1 MMIRN
6 QYQTSKVDHMPI
18 FVVLLFFLW
27 SRCIS
32 LEIFSL
38 VIYGIDFSVVS
49 VCFILLWLN
58 FYFFIFKKRPF
69 HSNFYTKSL
78 VWLFFIII
86 IPIALTSVIGLNQ
99 PLTALITRPLFFLG
113 YLLLPFL
120 IFLQMDDQKI
130 IKLFNL
136 LMVLT
141 GIACLLV
148 IIGSMFPDVR
158 SWFSEGIVATRYQ
171 RVRLGTQILPNL
183 TKLLFFYTVVMS
195 FKGANRKLRM
205 MWMSFSLTLF
215 WMVSFVWGTRQV
227 VLGFI
232 ATLLFFWLF
241 CLRSVE
247 KVRSFVTVLI
257 IVLIIYLF
265 FGRGQNSTESYQY
278 LGQLFGSISKETS
291 DISGTIGVR
300 IGGIEYYYEEFAKSK
315 FIGFGMVS
323 TTENIDNPLYIG
335 MSSYG
340 FNLNDLGLVGMVF
353 SFGFPVVIFLI
364 VIFYRMI
371 NDFNYTIN
379 NNRHKKIVVIA
390 ETFRLYL
397 ISEIIYF
404 PFTKAFFFPKFS
416 LFYGLMMF
424 YAWRLSIKNTEPT
437 FSSQSKIKSQF
448 REIVN

>member
-1 MMIRN
+1 
-6 QYQTSKVDHMPI
+6 
-18 FVVLLFFLW
+18 
-27 SRCIS
+27 
-32 LEIFSL
+32 
-38 VIYGIDFSVVS
+38 
-49 VCFILLWLN
+49 
-58 FYFFIFKKRPF
+58 
-69 HSNFYTKSL
+69 
-78 VWLFFIII
+78 
-86 IPIALTSVIGLNQ
+86 
-99 PLTALITRPLFFLG
+99 
-113 YLLLPFL
+113 
-120 IFLQMDDQKI
+120 MDDQKI

-300 IGGIEYYYEEFAKSK
+300 IGGIEYYYEEFSKSK

-364 VIFYRMI
+364 VVFYRMI
-371 NDFNYTIN
+371 IDFNYAIN

-397 ISEIIYF
+397 ILLRLFSF
-404 PFTKAFFFPKFS
+404 QNFHCFTV
-416 LFYGLMMF
+416 L
-424 YAWRLSIKNTEPT
+424 
-437 FSSQSKIKSQF
+437 
-448 REIVN
+448 